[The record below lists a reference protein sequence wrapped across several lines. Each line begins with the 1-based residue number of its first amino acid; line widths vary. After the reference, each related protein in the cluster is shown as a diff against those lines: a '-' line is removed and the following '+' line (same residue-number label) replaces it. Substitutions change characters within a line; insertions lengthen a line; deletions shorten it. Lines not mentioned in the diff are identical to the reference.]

1 MEGAEGRAQVSLNE
15 DDFPTRPPE
24 VNFRANSLDG
34 SLLPATR
41 NKRPTSLATSVI
53 HRPREPVLGENSC
66 ERRHIQLFISEE
78 DDSPVNHQLLAKP
91 RNETHHQLKERLT
104 NPERERISADQLSQP
119 QNRNAEHIHER
130 NRSEG
135 AEEQTQPLLGN
146 TNSAEQDEPV
156 NNLNRSSE
164 QDIHIWRSVSD
175 QSEQS
180 QIGNSNSSRRKAQI
194 VSRKEATE
202 ARKAGYGTAAADFR
216 WGRSEAE
223 QRADSGNFSLLAEH
237 INRNILACFICSAK
251 FVDPKVKVVAFFKAK
266 MS

>member
-1 MEGAEGRAQVSLNE
+1 MEGGADGRAQVSLNE

-24 VNFRANSLDG
+24 VIFRANSLDG
-34 SLLPATR
+34 GVLPATR

-66 ERRHIQLFISEE
+66 SERRHIQLFISEE
-78 DDSPVNHQLLAKP
+78 DDSPVNQLLT
-91 RNETHHQLKERLT
+91 RNETHHQLTKRLT
-104 NPERERISADQLSQP
+104 NPEREKISADQLSQP
-119 QNRNAEHIHER
+119 QNRNAEHLHER

-146 TNSAEQDEPV
+146 TNADVQAESVD
-156 NNLNRSSE
+156 NLNRSSE
-164 QDIHIWRSVSD
+164 LDLHIWRSVSD

-180 QIGNSNSSRRKAQI
+180 HIGNSNSSRRKAQI
-194 VSRKEATE
+194 KSRKEASE
-202 ARKAGYGTAAADFR
+202 ARKGGSEWRSAASDLR

-251 FVDPKVKVVAFFKAK
+251 FVDPKVQ
-266 MS
+266 

>member
-1 MEGAEGRAQVSLNE
+1 
-15 DDFPTRPPE
+15 
-24 VNFRANSLDG
+24 
-34 SLLPATR
+34 
-41 NKRPTSLATSVI
+41 VI

-78 DDSPVNHQLLAKP
+78 DDSPVNQLLT
-91 RNETHHQLKERLT
+91 RNETHHQLTERLN

-130 NRSEG
+130 KRSD
-135 AEEQTQPLLGN
+135 AEEQIQPLLGN
-146 TNSAEQDEPV
+146 TNAVEQDEPV

-164 QDIHIWRSVSD
+164 QDLHIWKSVSG

-180 QIGNSNSSRRKAQI
+180 QIGNSNSSSRKAQI

-202 ARKAGYGTAAADFR
+202 ARKAGYGTAASDFR

-251 FVDPKVKVVAFFKAK
+251 FVDPKVQ
-266 MS
+266 

>member
-1 MEGAEGRAQVSLNE
+1 MEGADGRAQVSPNE

-24 VNFRANSLDG
+24 VIFRANSLG
-34 SLLPATR
+34 GVLPATR
-41 NKRPTSLATSVI
+41 NKRPTSLATSVT

-78 DDSPVNHQLLAKP
+78 DDSPVNQLLT
-91 RNETHHQLKERLT
+91 RNETHHQLTERLT
-104 NPERERISADQLSQP
+104 NPERERISADRLSQP
-119 QNRNAEHIHER
+119 LNRNAEHLHEK
-130 NRSEG
+130 NRSEE
-135 AEEQTQPLLGN
+135 AEEHTQPLLGN
-146 TNSAEQDEPV
+146 KNVAEQDEPL

-164 QDIHIWRSVSD
+164 QDLHIWRSVSD

-180 QIGNSNSSRRKAQI
+180 QLIGNSNSSSRKAQI
-194 VSRKEATE
+194 RSRKEATE
-202 ARKAGYGTAAADFR
+202 SRKGGSEWRTAASDLR

-251 FVDPKVKVVAFFKAK
+251 FVDPKVQ
-266 MS
+266 